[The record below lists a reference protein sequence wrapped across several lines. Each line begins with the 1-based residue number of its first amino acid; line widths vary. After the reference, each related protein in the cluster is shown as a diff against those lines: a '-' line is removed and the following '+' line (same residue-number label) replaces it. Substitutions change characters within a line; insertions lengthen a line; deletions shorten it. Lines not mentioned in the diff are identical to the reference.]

1 MRPIGYSRGMEVAAR
16 TEGATSRAPRPSYAT
31 LPKLRTPPA
40 TIFEYLATRFPR
52 VGGTVWARRF
62 ARGLVTDDS
71 GTVLEPGGPYRPG
84 LRLRYFREVEDE
96 PRIPFDEEIVFRND
110 HLLVA
115 DKPHFL
121 PVVPSGPYVNE
132 CLLYRLQ
139 KSTGIEHLTPLHRLD
154 RPAAGLVLFS
164 ADPGSRGEYHRLF
177 DEHRL
182 HREYR
187 AVARAA
193 RCPEWKERRI
203 ENRIVRGEPW
213 FRMRTAEGTPNAATR
228 VVLDDWRNGR
238 AYLRLFPESGKK
250 HQLRL
255 HLAGI
260 GLPIEG
266 DRLYPE
272 LQPQAPPDFD
282 RPLRL
287 LAYRL
292 RFRDPSSGEE
302 LDLRSRRAWP

>member
-1 MRPIGYSRGMEVAAR
+1 MDSEVSALPP
-16 TEGATSRAPRPSYAT
+16 TSRAPRPSFAT
-31 LPKLRTPPA
+31 LPTLRTPPA
-40 TIFEYLATRFPR
+40 TLLDYLGARFPQ
-52 VGGTVWARRF
+52 VGKATWARRF
-62 ARGLVTDDS
+62 ARGLVTDDD
-71 GTVLEPGGPYRPG
+71 GAVLEAGAPYRPG
-84 LRLRYFREVEDE
+84 LRLCYFREVEAE
-96 PRIPFDEEIVFRND
+96 SRIPFDEDIVFRND

-139 KSTGIEHLTPLHRLD
+139 RSTGLEHLTPLHRLD
-154 RPAAGLVLFS
+154 LPAAGLVLFS
-164 ADPGSRGEYHRLF
+164 TDPESRGAYHRLF

-187 AVARAA
+187 AVAAAA
-193 RCPEWKERRI
+193 RPPEWQERRI
-203 ENRIVRGEPW
+203 ESRIVRGEPW
-213 FRMRTAEGTPNAATR
+213 FRMRTASGTPNALTR
-228 VVLDDWRNGR
+228 VVLDEWRDGR
-238 AYLRLFPESGKK
+238 AFLRLIPESGKK

-255 HLAGI
+255 HLAEI

-272 LQPQAPPDFD
+272 LQPPAPPDFE

-287 LAYRL
+287 LAQRL
-292 RFRDPSSGEE
+292 RFRDPSSGDE
-302 LDLRSRRAWP
+302 LDRKSRRDWP

>member
-1 MRPIGYSRGMEVAAR
+1 MGSENAAKP
-16 TEGATSRAPRPSYAT
+16 TASSRAPRPSFAT
-31 LPKLRTPPA
+31 LPKLETPPA
-40 TIFEYLATRFPR
+40 TLSEHLDVRFPR
-52 VGGTVWARRF
+52 VGGATWARRF
-62 ARGLVTDDS
+62 ARGLVSDDD
-71 GTVLEPGGPYRPG
+71 GNLLAADTPYRAG
-84 LRLRYFREVEDE
+84 LRVRYFREVERE
-96 PRIPFDEEIVFRND
+96 LRLPFAEEIVFRND

-139 KSTGIEHLTPLHRLD
+139 RATRLEHLTPLHRLD
-154 RPAAGLVLFS
+154 RPAAGLVMFS
-164 ADPGSRGEYHRLF
+164 TQPDSRGDYHRLF

-182 HREYR
+182 RREYR

-193 RCPEWKERRI
+193 RPPERREWRI
-203 ENRIVRGEPW
+203 ESRIVSGEPW
-213 FRMRTAEGTPNAATR
+213 FRMRTAAGPPNAVTR
-228 VVLDDWRNGR
+228 VVLDHWRDGR
-238 AYLRLFPESGKK
+238 AGLRLYPQSGKK

-255 HLAGI
+255 HLAEI
-260 GLPIEG
+260 GLAIEG

-272 LQPQAPPDFD
+272 LRPLAPPDFD

-292 RFRDPSSGEE
+292 RFRDPASGEE
-302 LDLRSRRAWP
+302 LDLRSRHTLTSRKRPGR